1 MGDFSENEQDFSMQE
16 QDFSSVNDGF
26 AAADAESL
34 DEYEGPTAAE
44 AAEVFEEA
52 RRRGFTLPDLSSLD
66 LRRLD
71 WSAIRRGDF
80 SSLSQLELP
89 KVELPK
95 VELPRF
101 ELPSL
106 DALPKVDVDAF
117 KVDLGKVR
125 TDATSLVTTAAS
137 KATDVA
143 TDVRRSVESGVKLA
157 REAVGI

>member
-1 MGDFSENEQDFSMQE
+1 MGDQYENEQDFS
-16 QDFSSVNDGF
+16 SINDGF
-26 AAADAESL
+26 AGDFADSL

-52 RRRGFTLPDLSSLD
+52 RRQGFSLPDLSSLD
-66 LRRLD
+66 IRKLD

-95 VELPRF
+95 VELPSF
-101 ELPSL
+101 
-106 DALPKVDVDAF
+106 DKLPKIDVDTF
-117 KVDLGKVR
+117 KVDLERVKV
-125 TDATSLVTTAAS
+125 DATSFVTSTAS
-137 KATDVA
+137 KATVVAGDVKR
-143 TDVRRSVESGVKLA
+143 TVESGVKLA

>member
-1 MGDFSENEQDFSMQE
+1 MGDYSENEQDFS
-16 QDFSSVNDGF
+16 SINDGF
-26 AAADAESL
+26 TAADAEAF

-52 RRRGFTLPDLSSLD
+52 RRQGFSLPDLSTLD

-89 KVELPK
+89 KVD
-95 VELPRF
+95 LPRI

-106 DALPKVDVDAF
+106 DRLPKVDVDTF

-125 TDATSLVTTAAS
+125 SDATSLVTTAAS
-137 KATDVA
+137 KAGVVA
-143 TDVRRSVESGVKLA
+143 TDVRKSVESGVKLA

>member
-1 MGDFSENEQDFSMQE
+1 MGDQYENEQDFS
-16 QDFSSVNDGF
+16 SINDGF
-26 AAADAESL
+26 AGDFADSL

-52 RRRGFTLPDLSSLD
+52 RRQGFSLPDLSSLD
-66 LRRLD
+66 IRKLD

-95 VELPRF
+95 VEI
-101 ELPSL
+101 PSF
-106 DALPKVDVDAF
+106 DKLPKIDVDTF
-117 KVDLGKVR
+117 KVDLERVKV
-125 TDATSLVTTAAS
+125 DATSFVTSTAS
-137 KATDVA
+137 KATVVAGDVKR
-143 TDVRRSVESGVKLA
+143 TVESGVKLA

>member
-1 MGDFSENEQDFSMQE
+1 MGDQYENEQDFS
-16 QDFSSVNDGF
+16 SINDGF
-26 AAADAESL
+26 AGDFADSL

-52 RRRGFTLPDLSSLD
+52 RRQGFSLPDLSSLD
-66 LRRLD
+66 IRKLD

-95 VELPRF
+95 VELPKV
-101 ELPSL
+101 EIPSF
-106 DALPKVDVDAF
+106 DKLPKIDVDTF
-117 KVDLGKVR
+117 KVDLERVKV
-125 TDATSLVTTAAS
+125 DATSFVTSTAS
-137 KATDVA
+137 KATVVAGDVKR
-143 TDVRRSVESGVKLA
+143 TVESGVKLA